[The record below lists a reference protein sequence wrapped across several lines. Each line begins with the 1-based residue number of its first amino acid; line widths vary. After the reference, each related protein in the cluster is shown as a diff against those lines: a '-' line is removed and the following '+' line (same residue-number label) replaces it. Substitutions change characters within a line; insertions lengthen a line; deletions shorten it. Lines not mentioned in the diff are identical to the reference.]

1 MTKICIP
8 DIAQMR
14 TLAGQMAGTAARPRF
29 EQAARDVPE
38 GSTVLLD
45 LAEVAIL
52 TSSYFLASL
61 WAVFWDS
68 SLARERDLY
77 PVLYNVPSDSVR
89 DAEIVFEAKGVPAI
103 FADGPEDRL
112 GIRPFNLDDTGRA
125 TLKVVEARGEATAAE
140 LHEHDRTIGKTGWSN
155 RLALLHNQR
164 ILRRQ
169 KLGRQLIYSP
179 CWR

>member
-1 MTKICIP
+1 MTKISIP

-14 TLAGQMAGTAARPRF
+14 TLAGQMAGMAARPRF
-29 EQAARDVPE
+29 ERAAGGIPE
-38 GSTVLLD
+38 GSTVFLD

-68 SLARERDLY
+68 SFAKDRDLY

-89 DAEIVFEAKGVPAI
+89 DTEIVFEAKGVPAI

-112 GIRPFNLDDTGRA
+112 GIRLFNLDETGRA
-125 TLKVVEARGEATAAE
+125 TLKVVEKSGETTAAE
-140 LHEHDRTIGKTGWSN
+140 LHERDGTIGKTGWSN
-155 RLALLHNQR
+155 RLALLHDQR
-164 ILRRQ
+164 ILRRH
-169 KLGRQLIYSP
+169 KMGRQLVYSP